1 MSISEYVNEALK
13 PFSTYQESHGAV
25 AVTTP
30 CLYPSNAMVT
40 VFVRGGPNGAIVS
53 DDGRAIDELTVLNRE
68 ISDVDRFLSRVCWRS
83 GMNARNGKIY
93 SPRIEWRQL
102 PAAIA
107 FVAQASA
114 TAVTI
119 GLQRFKTR
127 RNRDLHKELRN
138 LLFQSFSEDRI
149 QKDSRLTGHSTR
161 SYSFDNIVQVSAH
174 LLIVDPVV
182 NDPNSINARAIAHLD
197 VSRKQDD
204 SIIQHLVYD
213 DTVEWKAADLN
224 LLQTAATIV
233 PFSNLE
239 PVMRE
244 FARQ

>member
-1 MSISEYVNEALK
+1 MSIAEYVDEALK
-13 PFSTYQESHGAV
+13 PFSTYWESDGAV

-40 VFVRGGPNGAIVS
+40 VFVRGGANGAIVS

-68 ISDVDRFLSRVCWRS
+68 ISGVDRFLSRVCWRS
-83 GMNARNGKIY
+83 GMNAKNGKIF

-114 TAVTI
+114 TAVTV

-127 RNRDLHKELRN
+127 RSRDLHKELRSF
-138 LLFQSFSEDRI
+138 LFQSFPEDRI
-149 QKDSRLTGHSTR
+149 QKDSRVTGHSER
-161 SYSFDNIVQVSAH
+161 SYSFENIVTVNLHS
-174 LLIVDPVV
+174 LIVDPVV

-197 VSRKQDD
+197 VSRKRDD

-213 DTVEWKAADLN
+213 DTAEWKAADLN

-233 PFSNLE
+233 PFSDLG

-244 FARQ
+244 YARR